1 MDFRILGPIEVIA
14 DGRPLALGGTKQR
27 ALLGML
33 LLHANEVVSNDRLIE
48 ELWPEERRERAVKA
62 LQVAVARLRKALEP
76 GRSANSDARSLVT
89 RSPGYELRVDPER
102 LDAKRFEAL
111 VAEARRAL
119 AAGDAQSARQALD
132 SALSLWRGPPLV
144 DLSYES
150 FAQAEIGR
158 LEELRLG
165 AVEYRAEA
173 HLALGRHDD
182 VIGEMEG
189 LVAQQPLRE
198 RPRRLLMLALYRAGR
213 QADALEAYQ
222 SARAA
227 LVEQLGIEPGRELRE
242 LHQAILQ
249 QDPGLDLAVAGG
261 PATAP
266 PRTAFVGRDAEL
278 AKLVAGLDDAF
289 AGRGRLFL
297 LSGEP
302 GIGKS
307 RLAEELITRTRAR
320 GGLVLVGRCWEAGG
334 APAYWPWVQSLRTYV
349 RETEPER
356 LQAQLGARAA
366 DLFQLLPELREV
378 FPDLRDP
385 PPLESEGARFRLFEA
400 ATALLQG
407 ATQVRPL
414 VLVLDDL
421 HAADEPSLLL
431 LRFVAREI
439 ADGRVLVV
447 CAFRDVDPTL
457 RDPLS
462 SALAELVRE
471 PQTAQITLAGLSE
484 PDVNQY
490 IELTTGQEPAAQLV
504 RAIHAET
511 EGTPLFVTEV
521 VRLLDA
527 EGRISEPD
535 AHPSIPPGVRPVI
548 GRRVGRL
555 SERCQSLLVAASVMG
570 REFEL
575 DALAQLSALG
585 RDELLD
591 VLDEAM
597 AARLLGDVPG
607 SPGRLRFGH
616 ALIRDTLYDELTSA
630 RRLQLHHDVG
640 QALEAVYAADLE
652 PHLTEL
658 AQHFVAA
665 APAGGADKAVEY
677 ARRAGDRAASQL
689 AYEEAVRLYE
699 TALALV
705 DEPVPRCEL
714 LLALGDAQARAGD
727 TPASKQAFRDAAEL
741 AEDRGLAEQL
751 ARAALG
757 YGGRMLWDVSR
768 DDDFLPPLLE
778 RALAALGDE
787 ESTLRVKLLARLA
800 GGPLRDA
807 SFPPERKAALSREA
821 LETARQMGDRGTLA
835 YALDGYIAANHSPAY
850 TPEQVRLGTELIELA
865 IEAGDL
871 ERAVEGYEHRL
882 GGLIEL
888 GEMRRAKAD
897 LAAMAELA
905 QELRQP
911 SQVWFVAALQAHLAL
926 LEGRFGEAEE
936 LIERARSLGER
947 AQSWNA
953 AVAFGLQRYLLRRE
967 QGRLAEME
975 GLVRRAAHDY
985 PTYGIWRCVLAQMAV
1000 ELGHEAEARETLEV
1014 LARDDFA
1021 ALPFDEMW
1029 LASTGLLAETA
1040 GSLVDARA
1048 AAPLYER
1055 MLPFHDRVAV
1065 AYSELSTGSVARY
1078 LGLLATT
1085 LEQWDD
1091 AVRHFEHAIDVNR
1104 RVGAR
1109 PWLAHTQDDYAR
1121 MLRARAMSGDRENAL
1136 ELRAEALA
1144 TYRELGMG
1152 IRAETLR

>member
-1 MDFRILGPIEVIA
+1 
-14 DGRPLALGGTKQR
+14 
-27 ALLGML
+27 
-33 LLHANEVVSNDRLIE
+33 
-48 ELWPEERRERAVKA
+48 
-62 LQVAVARLRKALEP
+62 
-76 GRSANSDARSLVT
+76 
-89 RSPGYELRVDPER
+89 
-102 LDAKRFEAL
+102 
-111 VAEARRAL
+111 
-119 AAGDAQSARQALD
+119 
-132 SALSLWRGPPLV
+132 
-144 DLSYES
+144 
-150 FAQAEIGR
+150 
-158 LEELRLG
+158 
-165 AVEYRAEA
+165 
-173 HLALGRHDD
+173 
-182 VIGEMEG
+182 
-189 LVAQQPLRE
+189 
-198 RPRRLLMLALYRAGR
+198 
-213 QADALEAYQ
+213 
-222 SARAA
+222 
-227 LVEQLGIEPGRELRE
+227 
-242 LHQAILQ
+242 
-249 QDPGLDLAVAGG
+249 
-261 PATAP
+261 
-266 PRTAFVGRDAEL
+266 
-278 AKLVAGLDDAF
+278 
-289 AGRGRLFL
+289 
-297 LSGEP
+297 
-302 GIGKS
+302 
-307 RLAEELITRTRAR
+307 
-320 GGLVLVGRCWEAGG
+320 
-334 APAYWPWVQSLRTYV
+334 
-349 RETEPER
+349 
-356 LQAQLGARAA
+356 
-366 DLFQLLPELREV
+366 
-378 FPDLRDP
+378 
-385 PPLESEGARFRLFEA
+385 
-400 ATALLQG
+400 
-407 ATQVRPL
+407 VRPL